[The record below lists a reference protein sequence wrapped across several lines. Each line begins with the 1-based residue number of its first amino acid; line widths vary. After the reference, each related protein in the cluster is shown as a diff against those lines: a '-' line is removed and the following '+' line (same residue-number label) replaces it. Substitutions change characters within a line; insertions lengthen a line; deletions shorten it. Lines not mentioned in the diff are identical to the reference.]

1 MGCMQC
7 FMWYR
12 HFKSVRTFLEDDK
25 RAVQSITVNV
35 EKINQLV
42 PEGCQIDN
50 QQYCWCYWS
59 AVWVHAG
66 NPNVWIEHALS
77 LSSLS
82 LACWQLSRKNIV
94 KVCQD
99 HCQCVAD
106 DTSFMLRIISGHDSW
121 VYGYDPETK
130 QQLTQWKSPSSW
142 PKKARQGHSSSKSML
157 TGFFFWFF
165 NNIHSI
171 VHWEFISQ
179 GQTVNWVFY
188 CSILMHLRE
197 DVCESSW
204 IYGVQRIILHDDNSP
219 CHQALLTHEFLAKNN
234 IVLLQHPPFS
244 PDLAPVDFYLFSKL
258 KIQLKSCHFNTLDK
272 IQSKSQKI
280 LNSFME
286 KWFPGQ
292 ILNVAR
298 ILGPVYCCA
307 SWLLWRRYLH

>member
-157 TGFFFWFF
+157 TGFFFGFLTT
-165 NNIHSI
+165 SI
-171 VHWEFISQ
+171 VLCIENSSPRARLSIECSTAAFWCIWERTFVKAAGSMECKELFFTMTIHPVTKLS
-179 GQTVNWVFY
+179 
-188 CSILMHLRE
+188 SLM
-197 DVCESSW
+197 
-204 IYGVQRIILHDDNSP
+204 N
-219 CHQALLTHEFLAKNN
+219 F
-234 IVLLQHPPFS
+234 
-244 PDLAPVDFYLFSKL
+244 
-258 KIQLKSCHFNTLDK
+258 
-272 IQSKSQKI
+272 
-280 LNSFME
+280 
-286 KWFPGQ
+286 
-292 ILNVAR
+292 
-298 ILGPVYCCA
+298 
-307 SWLLWRRYLH
+307 